1 MKYIYLL
8 VVSLLFISCSDFRI
22 DSKNTITLDNIK
34 YSETMLEVT
43 SLHKGKMQKVDVSDK
58 YVSDFL
64 VFDSLLIT
72 QTNAKDGFW
81 NFYSINS
88 YKSYGKLLRIGKAKG
103 EFAFPVSL
111 TLHLTMGER
120 SDSIISNIYDFS
132 TGRLYEINVSD
143 FITNKKANITE
154 SKLSTKLRRNAFWMK
169 SINDSTMLYRYL
181 EDDQTRQTRV
191 LWSNNKKKD
200 NKNINILNQCEIP
213 NGEDFNII
221 SSLISLSPDKEYVV
235 EAMLGLNCIHVYS
248 LSNEKG
254 FSICV
259 GDDVDQIKDI
269 VSTPFPER
277 KYVFADLRAYNFGF
291 GVLKYD
297 ITEKVYQTNGEYYP
311 SILFFDWN
319 GNSLGEIKSDIKFN
333 HFDYDEKKDELYI
346 LDSEGG
352 LLKTKIKIPIANA
365 PK

>member
-1 MKYIYLL
+1 
-8 VVSLLFISCSDFRI
+8 
-22 DSKNTITLDNIK
+22 
-34 YSETMLEVT
+34 
-43 SLHKGKMQKVDVSDK
+43 
-58 YVSDFL
+58 
-64 VFDSLLIT
+64 
-72 QTNAKDGFW
+72 
-81 NFYSINS
+81 
-88 YKSYGKLLRIGKAKG
+88 
-103 EFAFPVSL
+103 
-111 TLHLTMGER
+111 MGER

-213 NGEDFNII
+213 KGEDFNII